1 MLGIIKRAIKRAAQ
15 FIVVLLLPCTVAFAV
30 DPFIV
35 EDIRIEGLNR
45 IAPGTV
51 FNYLPLKIGDTF
63 DDSRSSDAVRAL
75 FQTGFFNDIQL
86 KRAGNVLVITVVE
99 RESIAEINLV
109 GNKAIKTD
117 DLLEGLAQIDF
128 AVAEVFDE
136 SKLDK
141 VKLELRRQY
150 YAQGKYSMKLE
161 SKVTRLPGNRVAI
174 ELTVVEGDAA
184 RIRSINI
191 VGNEDYGDDTLIK
204 QFELGPRSLIGFF
217 SKKDQYSRQKLSGD
231 LETLRSFY
239 LDTGYINFR
248 VDSTQVS
255 ITPDKTEV
263 YITINITEGEK
274 FTIKEVKL
282 AGELIVPQEDLFGAV
297 FTRAGMV
304 FSRKLVTESSTRITD
319 RLGVDGYSFA
329 NVNAIPDVN
338 EEERTVVLTYFIDPG
353 SRVYVRRISFFGN
366 AKTRDEVLRRELR
379 QMEGSWIST
388 VQVERSKTRL
398 NRLGYFAEVNVE
410 TPAVSGTTD
419 QVDVNYTV
427 DERPSGNLMLGLGFS
442 QNQGLIFNTSVAQD
456 NFLGSGTRLEF
467 AFNNSSINRQFVL
480 GFTDPYWT
488 IHGISRGFRVSFQET
503 DSGDANI
510 TRFNSSSLSLGV
522 NLGIPVSEFNFVSA
536 GASYERTKL
545 DTGFFVASTT
555 RDFIEREGNK
565 FDVLRLSAGFSY
577 DTRNSAVFPTRGT
590 LNRITTQIAS
600 PGGDLTY
607 YKLDYDTRWFFPVTR
622 SFTFLLKGRVGWG
635 DAYGDTS
642 ELPFF
647 ENFFAGGPRS
657 VRGYKENSL
666 GPEDEFGRAI
676 GGNLLVVGNAEVIL
690 PLPFLPQF
698 NNSVR
703 VTGFFDIGNVYTQR
717 EIVFDAA
724 GNILRAADGSPV
736 TRASSISTRDLRAAT
751 GLSAVWMS
759 PFGVLS
765 VSLAKPL
772 RDQPGDETQAFQFT
786 FGTSF

>member
-1 MLGIIKRAIKRAAQ
+1 MPGIFKRIARF
-15 FIVVLLLPCTVAFAV
+15 FIVLFLPCSVAFAV
-30 DPFIV
+30 DPFVV
-35 EDIRIEGLNR
+35 EDIRVEGLNR

-63 DDSRSSDAVRAL
+63 DDNRSSDAVRSL
-75 FQTGFFNDIQL
+75 FQTGFFNDIELQ
-86 KRAGNVLVITVVE
+86 RSGNILVIRVVE
-99 RESIAEINLV
+99 RESISEINLV

-141 VKLELRRQY
+141 VKQELKRQY
-150 YAQGKYSMKLE
+150 YAQGKYGMKLE
-161 SKVTRLPGNRVAI
+161 STVTRLPGNRVSI
-174 ELTVVEGDAA
+174 ELNITEGDAA

-191 VGNEDYGDDTLIK
+191 VGNNAYDDDTLIK

-248 VDSTQVS
+248 VESTQVS

-263 YITINITEGEK
+263 YITLNITEGEK
-274 FTIKEVKL
+274 YTIAEVKL

-338 EEERTVVLTYFIDPG
+338 EDERTVVLTYFIDPG
-353 SRVYVRRISFFGN
+353 NRVYVRRINFFGN

-427 DERPSGNLMLGLGFS
+427 DERPSGNLLLGLGYS

-480 GFTDPYWT
+480 GYTDPYWT

-503 DSGDANI
+503 DYGNANI
-510 TRFNSSSLSLGV
+510 TRYNSSSMSLGV
-522 NLGIPVSEFNFVSA
+522 NLGIPVSEYNFLSA
-536 GASYERTKL
+536 GVSYERTKL
-545 DTGFFVASTT
+545 DTFSRFGSSTT
-555 RDFIEREGNK
+555 LDFIEREGNR
-565 FDVLRLSAGFSY
+565 FDVVRLSAGFAY
-577 DTRNSAVFPTRGT
+577 DTRNSALFPTRGT
-590 LNRITTQIAS
+590 LNRISAQLAS
-600 PGGDLTY
+600 PGGDLNY
-607 YKLDYDTRWFFPVTR
+607 YKLDYDTRWFFPVSR
-622 SFTFLLKGRVGWG
+622 DFTFLLKGRVGWG
-635 DAYGDTS
+635 DGFGKTK

-657 VRGYKENSL
+657 VRGYKENHL
-666 GPEDEFGRAI
+666 GPKDEFRRAI
-676 GGNLLVVGNAEVIL
+676 GGNLLVVGNAELIL

-698 NNSVR
+698 SNSVR
-703 VTGFFDIGNVYTQR
+703 LTGFFDIGNVYT
-717 EIVFDAA
+717 EDDS
-724 GNILRAADGSPV
+724 L
-736 TRASSISTRDLRAAT
+736 TTRDLRAST
-751 GLSAVWMS
+751 GISGIWMS

-765 VSLAKPL
+765 VSIASPL
-772 RDQPGDETQAFQFT
+772 RDQPEDETQAFQFT